1 MTMDMFWG
9 TMNLIRLIFLDAIA
23 SLEFGY
29 ERESVRIIK
38 ANNRTFNI
46 YILNIDVSN
55 VGILNTH

>member
-38 ANNRTFNI
+38 ADNRNI
-46 YILNIDVSN
+46 AKQ
-55 VGILNTH
+55 